1 MQSLRYSATVG
12 AAFLVLTSAACGSQ
26 NFSSPSSFTPLA
38 AHANAGG
45 AFAAHY
51 AGDFSLTSC
60 TGSTNGHFTFSGK
73 GSGSFI
79 NLSSEKGHMVDKRF
93 SVRCV
98 WSGTATL
105 VSRRHPA
112 NSFTVTLGLNDG
124 SRTSPCSNGVGFVVK
139 SGTGKFVNASGYG
152 TVTFTCSGSNTYSD
166 QWSGT
171 LTF

>member
-1 MQSLRYSATVG
+1 M
-12 AAFLVLTSAACGSQ
+12 
-26 NFSSPSSFTPLA
+26 
-38 AHANAGG
+38 
-45 AFAAHY
+45 
-51 AGDFSLTSC
+51 
-60 TGSTNGHFTFSGK
+60 
-73 GSGSFI
+73 I
-79 NLSSEKGHMVDKRF
+79 DKRF

-112 NSFTVTLGLNDG
+112 NSVTVTLGLNDG

-152 TVTFTCSGSNTYSD
+152 TVTFTCSGSNTYTD

>member
-1 MQSLRYSATVG
+1 L
-12 AAFLVLTSAACGSQ
+12 LVLTTAACGSQ
-26 NFSSPSSFTPLA
+26 KFSSPSSFTPSA

-51 AGDFSLTSC
+51 AGKFSMTSC
-60 TGSTNGHFTFSGK
+60 TASANGHFTFSGK

-79 NLSSEKGHMVDKRF
+79 HLSSEKGHMVDKRF

-105 VSRRHPA
+105 VSRRQPG
-112 NSFTVTLGLNDG
+112 SSVTVTLGLNDG
-124 SRTSPCSNGVGFVVK
+124 SRTNPCNNSVGFVVK
-139 SGTGKFVNASGYG
+139 SGTGKFAKASGYG
-152 TVTFTCSGSNTYSD
+152 TVTFTCSGTNAYTD